1 MKAQTTD
8 GHSTL
13 TATIR
18 HNMRRMSLATIQ
30 AKTHGQQKGQLKML
44 NYICKLIGYRVYG
57 FGYSKEHLTLT
68 RKGALSWAGCYDDGA
83 MIMRRHRVVAVR
95 NKLR

>member
-1 MKAQTTD
+1 MATT
-8 GHSTL
+8 H
-13 TATIR
+13 
-18 HNMRRMSLATIQ
+18 HNLRLMSLAITQ
-30 AKTHGQQKGQLKML
+30 AKTPGQQKGQNKML

-83 MIMRRHRVVAVR
+83 LIMRRHRVVAVR
-95 NKLR
+95 NKLN

>member
-1 MKAQTTD
+1 M
-8 GHSTL
+8 TL
-13 TATIR
+13 AMLPDKI
-18 HNMRRMSLATIQ
+18 
-30 AKTHGQQKGQLKML
+30 HGTLGQEGQNKML
-44 NYICKLIGYRVYG
+44 NYICKLIGYQVYG

-68 RKGALSWAGCYDDGA
+68 RKAALSWAGCYDDGA

>member
-1 MKAQTTD
+1 
-8 GHSTL
+8 
-13 TATIR
+13 
-18 HNMRRMSLATIQ
+18 
-30 AKTHGQQKGQLKML
+30 ML

-83 MIMRRHRVVAVR
+83 MIMHRHRVVAVR
-95 NKLR
+95 NKLKGTL